1 MSPAIGLFRRS
12 SFYLRFIVSIG
23 HTKIQDLDSGVSW
36 TLLARYHI
44 GVQQDKRWHM
54 HGVRTIFSSGLVTS
68 DLLLLRESR
77 QPERETNKRVEKE
90 GVSGCGYFNFFEAF
104 VGGVF

>member
-1 MSPAIGLFRRS
+1 
-12 SFYLRFIVSIG
+12 
-23 HTKIQDLDSGVSW
+23 
-36 TLLARYHI
+36 
-44 GVQQDKRWHM
+44 M